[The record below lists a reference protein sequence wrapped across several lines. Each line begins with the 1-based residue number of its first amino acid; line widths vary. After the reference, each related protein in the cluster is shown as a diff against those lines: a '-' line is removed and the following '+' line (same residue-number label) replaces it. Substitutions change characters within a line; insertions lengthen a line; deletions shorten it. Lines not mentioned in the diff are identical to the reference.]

1 MTEGL
6 TLSLSLSVGKFCMTH
21 GMAKKKINNNHIHIY
36 SLILLEA
43 RSLKSVLLDQHQD
56 GGSPTFTPEALEESP
71 FLVLPASVGVS
82 ISWLVATSLQYLPP
96 SSHRYVCVCECVCV
110 CLPLPVHL
118 IRIDMIAFRA
128 HLDNIG

>member
-1 MTEGL
+1 
-6 TLSLSLSVGKFCMTH
+6 
-21 GMAKKKINNNHIHIY
+21 MAWPKKKLIITTSTFIL
-36 SLILLEA
+36 LILLEA

-96 SSHRYVCVCECVCV
+96 SSHRYVCVCVCVCV
-110 CLPLPVHL
+110 CVSPFARTSYKDRYDC
-118 IRIDMIAFRA
+118 I
-128 HLDNIG
+128 